1 MTDEIM
7 NYKNKLEAQS
17 RNKPIWKKKCLTIEE
32 AAAYSGIGVKKIR
45 QLTNVKKCP
54 FVLSLGRQ
62 IYIVREKLEDY
73 MNDKKRM

>member
-17 RNKPIWKKKCLTIEE
+17 KNKPIWKKKCLTIEE
-32 AAAYSGIGVKKIR
+32 AAAYSGIGVKKLR
-45 QLTNVKKCP
+45 QLTKVKKCP
-54 FVLSLGRQ
+54 FVVSLGTQ

-73 MNDKKRM
+73 TNDKKRM